1 MIDGIYLVAPSRCS
15 GCAPCFAHS
24 WKGCEPMMDIIVGI
38 LLIGYLFVS
47 VIRPEKF

>member
-1 MIDGIYLVAPSRCS
+1 
-15 GCAPCFAHS
+15 
-24 WKGCEPMMDIIVGI
+24 MMDIIVGIVGI

>member
-1 MIDGIYLVAPSRCS
+1 ML
-15 GCAPCFAHS
+15 
-24 WKGCEPMMDIIVGI
+24 DIVVGFVGI